1 MLVRKATGSPEIIVE
16 LHHRAIL
23 IVPEDAETAGTRSPE
38 LSKAPLALLHGST
51 DEAAKGART

>member
-38 LSKAPLALLHGST
+38 LSKAPLLHGST